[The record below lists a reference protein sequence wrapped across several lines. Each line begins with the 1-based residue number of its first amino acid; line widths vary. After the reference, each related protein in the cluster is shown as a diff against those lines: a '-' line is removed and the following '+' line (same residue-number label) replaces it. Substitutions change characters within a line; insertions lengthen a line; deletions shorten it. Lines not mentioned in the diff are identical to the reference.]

1 MAVRM
6 AINHVMPAGME
17 YQRRLLEELNLM
29 RENFPKDYQTM
40 AATQITLIKECAAL
54 LSEIKDRADKLSDA
68 QKVAEGKEDSYA
80 KALAAEKAADILR
93 TLRES
98 IDKLEEITDNALWP
112 LPKYREILFIN

>member
-1 MAVRM
+1 MFTPVA
-6 AINHVMPAGME
+6 AGIFGDVTDARGM
-17 YQRRLLEELNLM
+17 YSHLSALTHAMHIDLSTTHNDSRAFSL
-29 RENFPKDYQTM
+29 
-40 AATQITLIKECAAL
+40 KECAAL
-54 LSEIKDRADKLSDA
+54 LSEIKERADKLSDA